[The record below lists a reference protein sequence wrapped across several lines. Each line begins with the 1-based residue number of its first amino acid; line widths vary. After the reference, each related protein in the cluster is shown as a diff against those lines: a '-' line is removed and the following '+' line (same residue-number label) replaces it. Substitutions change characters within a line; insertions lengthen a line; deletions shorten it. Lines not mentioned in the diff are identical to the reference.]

1 VRLNQ
6 TPQNSSRDVYTV
18 SRLNRE
24 ARALLEGRFQMIW
37 LEGEVSNFSRPGS
50 GHWYFTLKDA
60 QAQVRCAMFRAR
72 NLALRF
78 LPEDGMHLL
87 VRARVS
93 LYEGRGEF
101 QLIVEYA
108 EPAGEGLLRLKFE
121 ALKRR
126 LAAEGLFDAV
136 HKKPLPRFPRS
147 IGIITSPTGAAIRD
161 ILSVL
166 RRRFASLPVVV
177 YPVPVQ
183 GENAAP
189 QIAAMIRTAEAR
201 GECDVLILARG
212 GGSLED
218 LWPFNEEI
226 VARAIHG
233 CTIPMVTGIG
243 HEIDFTIADFVADLR
258 APTPSAS
265 AELASPD
272 SVEIR
277 RMFAHAESRLR
288 SVMLSR
294 LTRQV
299 ERLGWLARR
308 LVHPG
313 RRVQELMQRL
323 DDLAARLLAA
333 TATGA
338 QRRAAHLRHL
348 SSRLAMHSP
357 AQYLR
362 FHGERCIQIQIRL
375 RQAMHRQAQSALA
388 RLQSATRALN
398 AVSPL
403 STLQRGYAIV
413 TRGTDRAILRDATA
427 TTPGDAVHARL
438 ARGSLLCTVES
449 IDRE

>member
-1 VRLNQ
+1 MNLNPQ
-6 TPQNSSRDVYTV
+6 TASRDVYTV

-24 ARALLEGRFQMIW
+24 ARALLEGRFLLIW
-37 LEGEVSNFSRPGS
+37 LEGELSNFSRPGS

-72 NLALRF
+72 NAALRF

-101 QLIVEYA
+101 QLIVEHA

-121 ALKRR
+121 ELKRK
-126 LAAEGLFDAV
+126 LAAEGLFDAA
-136 HKKPLPRFPRS
+136 HKKPLPRFPRA

-166 RRRFASLPVVV
+166 RRRFAALPIVV

-183 GENAAP
+183 GEQAAP
-189 QIAAMIRTAEAR
+189 KIAAMIRAAAAR

-226 VARAIHG
+226 LARAIYD
-233 CTIPMVTGIG
+233 CAIPIVTGIG

-265 AELASPD
+265 AELASAD

-277 RMFAHAESRLR
+277 RVVAHAESRL
-288 SVMLSR
+288 SNLMLSR
-294 LTRQV
+294 LARQV

-313 RRVQELMQRL
+313 RRVQQLMQRL
-323 DDLAARLLAA
+323 DELAARLLAA
-333 TATGA
+333 AAMGT
-338 QRRAAHLRHL
+338 QRRGAHLIHL
-348 SSRLAMHSP
+348 SSRLAMQSP
-357 AQYLR
+357 AQRLK
-362 FHGERCIQIQIRL
+362 FQGERCMQMQARL

-398 AVSPL
+398 TVSPL

-413 TRGTDRAILRDATA
+413 TRGAAMTILRDATA
-427 TTPGDAVHARL
+427 ATPGDAVRARL

-449 IDRE
+449 IDSE